1 MEGGQPQEPQE
12 QPTLDETLDALHAR
26 GVPKDRFTYL
36 VLLEHHVRE
45 PGALESLNQK
55 LQDEKLTQ
63 DIGWDLVEMLI
74 PLEGCES
81 CLETVARLGNPK
93 EVYLKVT
100 QVLGDISKA
109 WSTDVRDGPPGDNV
123 FYVRGS
129 EYRGADRGAD
139 DSQEL
144 WSLPKEKIPG
154 AFITLLGMLAVLHQ
168 RLRARYPSQFLGPA
182 LACTLRA
189 YRPTPEMTAAV
200 INLVRSLSG
209 RKRPPLPAR
218 TSSISVPNPANDGD
232 TSKNAPDPEAQQEE
246 PMEDVKQ
253 RELLQAFVSWILQE
267 YVDAHDMRWSA
278 RLVESYNLKRTI
290 PGKKTI
296 IDSYREEE
304 DLQTRDAVVGQLVAL
319 LWDLGLDKCPEPFVA
334 SMYES
339 SDDPDPNPSGD
350 SPAEM
355 WREFTSASPN
365 MPPSQ
370 LGMVCLLAYWMFSA
384 EVFAAPQPRP
394 EMYIFPHHLRLLQ
407 MFADENPQQEVSK
420 HKGVADALLTI
431 GLVLKHR
438 NLITAGDEPNVM
450 AYHHHLSLILVFH
463 PDIQV
468 RNAATVFA
476 GSIFHEEPED
486 EKRFE
491 IMEDLFVNCDY
502 PSLKACAVQWLKEE
516 IITARG
522 SGVSNRFTSPESI
535 DRLQSYIF
543 PDLRFLSEEQN
554 PQAVLEYWA
563 LNGVFLLQAVNF
575 AYFLFAEPQ
584 QDVVPTGMANAVER
598 RFADPLINATGKVQ
612 AGRGWDE
619 AKTTFKF
626 AIDRLCDVHF
636 Q

>member
-1 MEGGQPQEPQE
+1 MEAGQPQEPQK
-12 QPTLDETLDALHAR
+12 QLTLDEILDALHAR

-45 PGALESLNQK
+45 PGALESLNEK
-55 LQDEKLTQ
+55 LQDEQLTQ

-74 PLEGCES
+74 PLDGCEP
-81 CLETVARLGNPK
+81 CLDTVARLGNPK

-109 WSTDVRDGPPGDNV
+109 WSTGVGDDPPLDNV
-123 FYVRGS
+123 LYGGNDGGS
-129 EYRGADRGAD
+129 YE
-139 DSQEL
+139 SQEL
-144 WSLPKEKIPG
+144 WSLPREKIPG
-154 AFITLLGMLAVLHQ
+154 AFITLLGMLGVLHQ

-218 TSSISVPNPANDGD
+218 SSSISVPNPANDGD

-253 RELLQAFVSWILQE
+253 REVLQSFVSWILQE
-267 YVDAHDMRWSA
+267 YVDTHDMRWSA
-278 RLVESYNLKRTI
+278 RLVENYNLKRTV

-304 DLQTRDAVVGQLVAL
+304 ELQTRDSVAL
-319 LWDLGLDKCPEPFVA
+319 LWDLGVDKCPEPFVVRI
-334 SMYES
+334 YER
-339 SDDPDPNPSGD
+339 SDDPDAKHSGD

-355 WREFTSASPN
+355 WREFTSASQN
-365 MPPSQ
+365 MQPSQ
-370 LGMVCLLAYWMFSA
+370 LGIVCLLAYWMFSA
-384 EVFAAPQPRP
+384 EVFAAPHPRP
-394 EMYIFPHHLRLLQ
+394 EMYIFPHHLRLLE
-407 MFADENPQQEVSK
+407 MFAEENPQQEVNK
-420 HKGVADALLTI
+420 HKGVADALLAI

-438 NLITAGDEPNVM
+438 NLITGGDEPNIM

-502 PSLKACAVQWLKEE
+502 PSLKSCAVQWLKEE
-516 IITARG
+516 IIAARKAG
-522 SGVSNRFTSPESI
+522 LSNRFVSPESI
-535 DRLQSYIF
+535 DKLQSYIF

-612 AGRGWDE
+612 AGWGWDE

-626 AIDRLCDVHF
+626 AIDRLCDVQF